1 MRQCP
6 LASFVALAV
15 LAAGL
20 AGCSPWDVD
29 RWNQKVIVEV
39 ETPDGVVA
47 GSSVQAVKFSRAK
60 FNVPDGPSYSFKAT
74 GEAVAV
80 EVGPGRFLFA
90 LLTGERHFGDAG
102 KLAPV
107 AFVGLASPRGF
118 ASPEAVKRVASLP
131 AGSRA
136 PLPRE
141 AYPLLV
147 TFADI
152 DDPKT
157 VRRVDPDDLA
167 ASFGPGVSLKSITL
181 EITDEKVTEGR
192 IEQVLGWL
200 EAVGRERASLKPYPK
215 GVKSTELTDPEIQLL
230 APS

>member
-1 MRQCP
+1 MNLRP
-6 LASFVALAV
+6 LARSLAV
-15 LAAGL
+15 LLVATGL
-20 AGCSPWDVD
+20 AGCGFWDVD
-29 RWNQKVIVEV
+29 HWNQKVIVEV
-39 ETPDGVVA
+39 ETPDGLVA
-47 GSSVQAVKFSRAK
+47 GSSVQRVKFSRAK

-102 KLAPV
+102 KLAPL
-107 AFVGLASPRGF
+107 AFVGLASPGF

-131 AGSRA
+131 VGSRA
-136 PLPRE
+136 PLPRT

-167 ASFGPGVSLKSITL
+167 ASFGPGVALQSITL

-192 IEQVLGWL
+192 IEAVLGWWGNKQL
-200 EAVGRERASLKPYPK
+200 FEQIWPNISREMRSLLSSVNWKK
-215 GVKSTELTDPEIQLL
+215 G
-230 APS
+230 